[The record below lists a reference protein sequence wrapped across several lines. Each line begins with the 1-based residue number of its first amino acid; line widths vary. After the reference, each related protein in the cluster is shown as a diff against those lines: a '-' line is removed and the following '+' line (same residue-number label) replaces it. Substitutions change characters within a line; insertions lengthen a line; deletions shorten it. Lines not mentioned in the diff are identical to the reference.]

1 MPAAAKL
8 MADNQLPAG
17 SVPGTGRDGRMTK
30 GDVLGALDRS
40 VAVHDT
46 DVRLLQQVAMLRT
59 LPLPSVE
66 QLVRGL
72 DTVELRAGGLV
83 FEQGDPGDRFYV
95 VETGRVDVV
104 GDGQVVTSLGPGEGF
119 GEIALLRDT
128 ARTATVVARTDVRLR
143 ALGSDHFL
151 AVVLGYTPSAQQAVL
166 GVDRML
172 GRYDPG
178 RT

>member
-1 MPAAAKL
+1 M
-8 MADNQLPAG
+8 
-17 SVPGTGRDGRMTK
+17 
-30 GDVLGALDRS
+30 
-40 VAVHDT
+40 
-46 DVRLLQQVAMLRT
+46 
-59 LPLPSVE
+59 
-66 QLVRGL
+66 
-72 DTVELRAGGLV
+72 
-83 FEQGDPGDRFYV
+83 
-95 VETGRVDVV
+95 

-119 GEIALLRDT
+119 GDIALLRDS

-151 AVVLGYTPSAQQAVL
+151 AVVHGYTPSAQQAVL